1 MTTLTTPES
10 LTPASRTKI
19 GPRGRVTI
27 PVALQRAAGLSEGD
41 DVVIRVIAPGVFTLE
56 SVQAVLDRIRAAMP
70 AAPEGTTW
78 DATAEIRAERDAED
92 GSSSLLFGRD
102 ADEGGLLAAAT
113 TADRGPNA
121 DSPASGPPDPGPDL
135 LRRLL

>member
-1 MTTLTTPES
+1 MATLTTPEG

-27 PVALQRAAGLSEGD
+27 PVALQRAAGLAEGD
-41 DVVIRVIAPGVFTLE
+41 DVVIRAVAPGVFTLE
-56 SVQAVLDRIRAAMP
+56 SVQAVMDRIRAAAP

-92 GSSSLLFGRD
+92 RSSSPLFGRD
-102 ADEGGLLAAAT
+102 ADEGGLPSADSAA
-113 TADRGPNA
+113 DGGPNA
-121 DSPASGPPDPGPDL
+121 DSPAFGPPDPGPDL